1 MHIRIG
7 HSERNEESAR
17 PHPKCRFLAALGV
30 TYLIR
35 SSLCSALFV
44 AAASAQCVPLP
55 LPTTAS
61 TRGLAM
67 GNANLAGRDDDVI
80 FYGPAQLAVARGTS
94 VAGERY
100 LDGLAGGTASTTSRL
115 ASGGIG
121 VGAQI
126 VEGRNSDECLL
137 QLTPQNGFFFPAA
150 RTISRSQAV
159 VGAAQTFKRIR
170 FGLAAKYATET
181 ADDQRLSRFLMD
193 VGASRDFTLG
203 DFVPLTAAFAVQS
216 IGGNPTD
223 AFMLGVPRSASL
235 GLSTGA
241 PLGPFDLAIM
251 AQGGVEHSGLATDM
265 RNRPLLR
272 GGVEL
277 GYTWL
282 DGYSVAVRAGERT
295 ASSFEL
301 TRHTTFG
308 VGLVLDRFAFDYAFE
323 NLAGPY
329 VGNRF
334 GIRLR

>member
-1 MHIRIG
+1 MRLTIRQLLG
-7 HSERNEESAR
+7 ASLGSVACAM
-17 PHPKCRFLAALGV
+17 PAA
-30 TYLIR
+30 
-35 SSLCSALFV
+35 
-44 AAASAQCVPLP
+44 AQCVGLP
-55 LPTTAS
+55 LPTSAS

-100 LDGLAGGTASTTSRL
+100 LDGLAGGTAATTSRL

-126 VEGRNSDECLL
+126 IEGRNSDACLL
-137 QLTPQNGFFFPAA
+137 QLARQNGFLFPAA
-150 RTISRSQAV
+150 RTISRSLAV
-159 VGAAQTFKRIR
+159 VGAAQTFKRIH

-181 ADDQRLSRFLMD
+181 ADDQRLSRFLVD
-193 VGASRDFTLG
+193 VGASREFSLG
-203 DFVPLTAAFAVQS
+203 DFIPLTAAVGVQS

-223 AFMLGVPRSASL
+223 AFMLGVPRSASV
-235 GLSTGA
+235 GLSTGG
-241 PLGPFDLAIM
+241 PLGAFDVGVM
-251 AQGGVEHSGLATDM
+251 AQAGVEHSGLPPDIK
-265 RNRPLLR
+265 NRPLLG

-282 DGYSVAVRAGERT
+282 DGYSIAVRAGERT
-295 ASSFEL
+295 ASAFDL

-308 VGLVLDRFAFDYAFE
+308 FGLVLDRFSFDYAFE
-323 NLAGPY
+323 HLAGPY
-329 VGNRF
+329 GANRF

>member
-1 MHIRIG
+1 MRALVQPLIG
-7 HSERNEESAR
+7 ASF
-17 PHPKCRFLAALGV
+17 C
-30 TYLIR
+30 
-35 SSLCSALFV
+35 SSLFAAVV
-44 AAASAQCVPLP
+44 AAQCVEVP
-55 LPTTAS
+55 LPTSAS

-67 GNANLAGRDDDVI
+67 GNANLAGRDDDVL

-94 VAGERY
+94 VAAERY
-100 LDGLAGGTASTTSRL
+100 VDGLASGTAATTSRL

-126 VEGRNSDECLL
+126 VEGKNSASCLQ
-137 QLTPQNGFFFPAA
+137 QLALPNGLPAA
-150 RTISRSQAV
+150 QTISLTQAI
-159 VGAAQTFKRIR
+159 VGAAQTYKRIH

-181 ADDQRLSRFLMD
+181 ADDQRLSRFLVD
-193 VGASRDFTLG
+193 VGVSHDFTLG

-223 AFMLGVPRSASL
+223 AFVLGTPRTASI

-241 PLGPFDLAIM
+241 PLGAFDVAVM
-251 AQGGVEHSGLATDM
+251 AQAGVEHSGMPDDVK
-265 RNRPLLR
+265 NRPLLR

-282 DGYSVAVRAGERT
+282 DGYTIAVRAGERT
-295 ASSFEL
+295 ASAFEL
-301 TRHTTFG
+301 TQHTTFG
-308 VGLVLDRFAFDYAFE
+308 LGLVLDRFAFDYAFE
-323 NLAGPY
+323 HLAGPY